1 MLSFE
6 NLARIELE
14 ATMQSGLITM
24 PDPDKRAIVIG
35 ASMGGL
41 LAARALADYYGEVTL
56 VERDALPDGY
66 EPRKGVPQGRHVHGL
81 LARGRE
87 VLEQLFPGF
96 TEEMVAQGATSGDIV
111 DKVLWFNHG
120 FYLCNAPSKLLGLA
134 ISRLMLEG
142 SVRRR
147 LLQLPNVRFR
157 ERCAVLEP
165 TFDRAQGRVT
175 GVRVQFQGG
184 SGGAQMMNA
193 DLVVDAGG
201 RGSSS
206 PAWLDA
212 LGYPKPREELIK
224 INVGY
229 ATRQYRRLPEHLRG
243 MHGAII
249 AACPPDWRFGVIL
262 SQEGDRWIVSLGGY
276 LGDHAPTDDNGFVDF
291 ARSLQKPEIFEVVR
305 DAEPLCP
312 LMPYRFS
319 ASLRRH
325 YEELSRLPA
334 GFLVFGDALCS
345 FNPIYGQGMTVT
357 CVESLALRE
366 CLAAGTQE
374 IAERFFRAASKLIDI
389 PWQIAVGSDLQHP
402 SVEGKRT
409 TQVRFVNWYIA
420 KLYRAAQDDAVLAS
434 RFLEVANLMRQ
445 PAALLYPQIA
455 FRVWKRNLAP
465 ARAVTIPRRRTT

>member
-1 MLSFE
+1 
-6 NLARIELE
+6 
-14 ATMQSGLITM
+14 MQKDL
-24 PDPDKRAIVIG
+24 PNKHAIVIG

-41 LAARALADYYGEVTL
+41 LAARALADYYGEVTV
-56 VERDALPDGY
+56 VERDALPDVY
-66 EPRKGVPQGRHVHGL
+66 EPRKGVPQGRHAHGL

-120 FYLCNAPSKLLGLA
+120 FYLCNSPSKLFGLA
-134 ISRLMLEG
+134 ISRPMLEG
-142 SVRRR
+142 NVRRR
-147 LLQLPNVRFR
+147 LLQLPNVRLR

-175 GVRVQFQGG
+175 GVRVQSQGG
-184 SGGAQMMNA
+184 SGGAQVMNA
-193 DLVVDAGG
+193 DFVVDASG

-212 LGYPKPREELIK
+212 WGYPKPREELIK
-224 INVGY
+224 INLGY
-229 ATRQYRRLPEHLRG
+229 VTRQYRRLPEHLRG
-243 MHGAII
+243 KSGAII

-262 SQEGDRWIVSLGGY
+262 SQEGDRWIVTLGGY

-291 ARSLQKPEIFEVVR
+291 ARSLQKPEIFDLVR
-305 DAEPLCP
+305 VAEPLCP
-312 LMPYRFS
+312 LMPYQFS
-319 ASLRRH
+319 ANLRRH
-325 YEELSRLPA
+325 YEELSRFPA

-345 FNPIYGQGMTVT
+345 FNPVYGQGMTVA
-357 CVESLALRE
+357 CMEALALRE

-374 IAERFFRAASKLIDI
+374 IAGRFLRAASQLIDI

-402 SVEGKRT
+402 RVEGKRT
-409 TQVRFVNWYIA
+409 TQVRFINWYIA

-434 RFLEVANLMRQ
+434 RFLEVANLMRR
-445 PAALLYPQIA
+445 PAALFDPQIA
-455 FRVWKRNLAP
+455 FRVWKGNRAP
-465 ARAVTIPRRRTT
+465 ARMIAIPRGRTT